1 MPPPRPRLRPRARA
15 EDLAPVWK
23 ALADPT
29 RRAILDLLRQA
40 PRTTG
45 DLADRFAL
53 SRFGVMKHLGILVEA
68 GLVTV
73 RREGR
78 LRWNALNPMPIHQ
91 IYRRWI
97 RPFETAAADRL
108 MRLKLHAEA
117 LEEAAMTGTA
127 TFRSLDI
134 KLEVE
139 IAAPPARVWTS
150 LTSGVGEWWPGQFY
164 VGTAPKRFLIEP
176 RVGGRV
182 FEDWGDGEGV
192 LFATVVIWEE
202 GRTLSWAGDM
212 SAEYGGPARSVTSF
226 RLRSAADGGRT
237 VVAFRDTP
245 YGLLS
250 DEAMQHLEH
259 GWRWLLNDCLR
270 PFLEQGIRPE
280 RPATLEA

>member
-1 MPPPRPRLRPRARA
+1 MPSARRPQPRPQSEEL
-15 EDLAPVWK
+15 LPVWR

-29 RRAILDLLRQA
+29 RREILDLLRA
-40 PRTTG
+40 GPRTTG
-45 DLADRFAL
+45 DLVERFDL
-53 SRFGVMKHLGILVEA
+53 TRFGVMKHLGILVEA

-78 LRWNALNPMPIHQ
+78 LRWNELNPMPIHQ

-97 RPFETAAADRL
+97 QPFETAAADRL

-117 LEEAAMTGTA
+117 LQEAAMSSTA
-127 TFRSLDI
+127 AFRTLDI

-139 IAAPPARVWTS
+139 IAAPPDKVWSS
-150 LTSGVGEWWPGQFY
+150 LTGGVGDWWPKQFY

-176 RVGGRV
+176 KVGGRV
-182 FEDWGDGEGV
+182 FEDWGGGEGV

-212 SAEYGGPARSVTSF
+212 SAEFGGPARSVTSF
-226 RLRSAADGGRT
+226 RLKPAAGGKHT

-245 YGLLS
+245 FGLLS
-250 DEAMQHLEH
+250 DDAMAQLEH
-259 GWRWLLNDCLR
+259 GWRWLLNDCLK
-270 PFLEQGIRPE
+270 PFLESGKRPE

>member
-1 MPPPRPRLRPRARA
+1 MPRPQPQAQTEELVV
-15 EDLAPVWK
+15 VWR

-29 RRAILDLLRQA
+29 RREILDLLREG

-45 DLADRFAL
+45 DLTDRFAL

-78 LRWNALNPMPIHQ
+78 QRWNELNPMPIHQ

-97 RPFETAAADRL
+97 KPFETVAADRL
-108 MRLKLHAEA
+108 LRLKLHAEA
-117 LEEAAMTGTA
+117 LEEAAMSTTA
-127 TFRSLDI
+127 TFRTLDI

-139 IAAPPARVWTS
+139 VAVPPARLWSS
-150 LTSGVGEWWPGQFY
+150 LTSGVGEWWPKQFY

-192 LFATVVIWEE
+192 LFATVLIWEQNK
-202 GRTLSWAGDM
+202 TLAWAGDM

-226 RLRSAADGGRT
+226 KLKPTADGGGT
-237 VVAFRDTP
+237 LVAFRDTP
-245 YGLLS
+245 FGLLS
-250 DEAMQHLEH
+250 DDAMKHLEQ
-259 GWRWLLNDCLR
+259 GWRWLLNDCLK
-270 PFLEQGIRPE
+270 PFLETGKRPE
-280 RPATLEA
+280 RPDTLEG